1 MILLWVGIGF
11 TIGGIAVMI
20 WLISVSAEE
29 VVILPLMA
37 LGIGIGILVF
47 PCTTRKINPEITYV
61 SPHFIARAP
70 NGVTVATY
78 DQNSFSKTD
87 GKFYVTD
94 PTNIFVKI
102 IKGKN
107 VYGKQLSDGF
117 ELVIGRDNENGY

>member
-1 MILLWVGIGF
+1 MILLWIGIGLI
-11 TIGGIAVMI
+11 IGGIAVMI
-20 WLISVSAEE
+20 WFINISAEE
-29 VVILPLMA
+29 MLILPFGLLA
-37 LGIGIGILVF
+37 GGILILVL
-47 PCTTRKINPEITYV
+47 PCTTRKINPEITYA

-94 PTNIFVKI
+94 TTNVFVKI

-107 VYGKQLSDGF
+107 VYGFLLDDDF
-117 ELVIGRDNENGY
+117 ELVIGKDDEKE